1 MKLLFTNEFSIENES
16 LKKNYIMKL
25 ENTILKYNNSLL
37 EGKVLVDDATYT
49 NCIELLEMLSQN
61 SPLLENDKEVK
72 FVKSLNEEIIDFI
85 DERLE
90 DSEVLKCYLNPQ
102 GLNVRLIYEDG
113 VLVDAKTFGRS
124 FKNQDMFEVIERI
137 LTDSNSYL
145 EEFSHIEIDGVL
157 TIPYENLSM
166 LQEIWSTND
175 VYEGLFALLSNI
187 NNEEYGNLEDI
198 IHFVATDIKF
208 LDYPDD
214 QENML
219 RTIDG
224 KYGFLED
231 VEFLLPDRIEIERT
245 GNLAYDLEEAIN
257 QAEVYDK
264 IYKTDGLRV
273 LLPTEDIIILKLG
286 SWGIRTFTGSIGEIK
301 WVDDKCQKLPVVCLD
316 YPIYVSEDLIVSE
329 VVLNN
334 VNLLLILSIE
344 IGDELRFAY
353 FGEMGILPITKNDEI
368 ILN

>member
-16 LKKNYIMKL
+16 MKKNYIMKL

-37 EGKVLVDDATYT
+37 EGKILVDDATYT
-49 NCIELLEMLSQN
+49 NCIELLEMLSKD

-85 DERLE
+85 ENRLE
-90 DSEVLKCYLNPQ
+90 ETEVLKCYLNPQ

-113 VLVDAKTFGRS
+113 ILIDAKTFGRS
-124 FKNQDMFEVIERI
+124 FKN
-137 LTDSNSYL
+137 L

-166 LQEIWSTND
+166 LQEICSTND
-175 VYEGLFALLSNI
+175 VYEGLFALLSNSD
-187 NNEEYGNLEDI
+187 NEEYGNLEDI

-208 LDYPDD
+208 LDYPED

-231 VEFLLPDRIEIERT
+231 VEFILPDRIEIDRT

-264 IYKTDGLRV
+264 VYKTDGLRV

-286 SWGIRTFTGSIGEIK
+286 SWGIKSFVGSIGEIK
-301 WVDDKCQKLPVVCLD
+301 WVDEKGKKLPVICFD
-316 YPIYVSEDLIVSE
+316 YPVYVADDLIVNE
-329 VVLNN
+329 FVLNN

-344 IGDELRFAY
+344 IGDEIRFAY
-353 FGEMGILPITKNDEI
+353 FGDMGILPITKNDEI